1 MHWLDYLIFAVY
13 LLLVM
18 AVGLYF
24 FYRNRQNEDYY
35 VGGRNMGPLHIGLS
49 VVATDVGG
57 GFSIGLGGVGFVM
70 GLSGSWLLFTGL
82 VGAWLSAIFIIPKIK
97 QLDRRHGMMTFPD
110 FLRYRYDER
119 VALMAALISGI
130 GYLGFTA
137 AQILAG
143 AKLASATIFAT
154 PPLAM
159 DPLLFSLIAIAI
171 ITVTYTVFGGL
182 KAVIYT
188 DTVQWIILIV
198 GLTLVTIPFALAEVG
213 GLTALRQ
220 QLPDEFFRLDNITAS
235 EFINWMITIIPI
247 WLIGMTLY
255 QRIYAT
261 RNAREAQRAW
271 YLAGLFEYPVMAFTG
286 VFLGMIA
293 RLLFPASEA
302 EMAMPRL
309 ISEVLPI
316 GLTGIV
322 IAAYFSAIMST
333 ADSCMMA
340 SSGNFVNDLLL
351 PLLGPKQ
358 GDARRLLRLSMLA
371 TFIIGS
377 LAIIIAA
384 FFTTVLEAILYA
396 YAFMVAGLFI
406 PTLGAY
412 FWPRATARAA
422 LAAMLGGGTTT
433 LVLLILAELEQ
444 TPIFVQRI
452 GLDVTAY
459 GMAVSAL
466 LFIGFSLLSRHQS
479 ARRSYFG

>member
-1 MHWLDYLIFAVY
+1 
-13 LLLVM
+13 
-18 AVGLYF
+18 
-24 FYRNRQNEDYY
+24 
-35 VGGRNMGPLHIGLS
+35 
-49 VVATDVGG
+49 
-57 GFSIGLGGVGFVM
+57 
-70 GLSGSWLLFTGL
+70 
-82 VGAWLSAIFIIPKIK
+82 
-97 QLDRRHGMMTFPD
+97 
-110 FLRYRYDER
+110 
-119 VALMAALISGI
+119 
-130 GYLGFTA
+130 
-137 AQILAG
+137 
-143 AKLASATIFAT
+143 
-154 PPLAM
+154 
-159 DPLLFSLIAIAI
+159 
-171 ITVTYTVFGGL
+171 
-182 KAVIYT
+182 
-188 DTVQWIILIV
+188 
-198 GLTLVTIPFALAEVG
+198 
-213 GLTALRQ
+213 
-220 QLPDEFFRLDNITAS
+220 
-235 EFINWMITIIPI
+235 
-247 WLIGMTLY
+247 
-255 QRIYAT
+255 
-261 RNAREAQRAW
+261 
-271 YLAGLFEYPVMAFTG
+271 MAFTG

-452 GLDVTAY
+452 GLNVTAY